1 MSGQG
6 QADALVERYVKLRDA
21 KTKLAN
27 QTKEKVQVLEEAMAK
42 IEAVLLQQ
50 FNADGIESVRTAA
63 GTAYKD
69 PKTFATVG
77 DWDAF
82 LGFVKEKGLWQ
93 LLKHDVVKKAVE
105 EYRAENDDELPPG
118 VDWREEITI
127 KVRRA

>member
-1 MSGQG
+1 MSAQG
-6 QADALVERYVKLRDA
+6 QSEALVERYVKLRDA
-21 KTKLAN
+21 KQKLAN
-27 QTKEKVQVLEEAMAK
+27 QTKEKVQVLDEAMAK
-42 IEAVLLQQ
+42 IEAVLLAQ
-50 FNADGIESVRTAA
+50 FNESGIESVKTAA

-82 LGFVKEKGLWQ
+82 LTFVRENEAWH
-93 LLKHDVVKKAVE
+93 LLKHDVVKTGVQ
-105 EYRAENDDELPPG
+105 EYKAENDDQLPPG